1 MPLEETRV
9 VIPTTDEDT
18 STDYINANFVYTD
31 SSSFICTQSPL
42 FSTFKDFWLMIWDK
56 NCNIIVALNRL
67 VENRTVKGD
76 RYWPTEKTLKFDN
89 LKVKLL
95 GTLPLPNLD
104 ITIRRL
110 KLIHNNT
117 KRHIYHLHY
126 EGWPDF
132 GVPETSNAI
141 RELVRY
147 TLFYQKQHLPQRLSS
162 AVPSYIVVHC
172 SAGIGR
178 SGSFM
183 AITSIMSSPQF
194 KQLMYPTTKPDKEKL
209 LSLIADK
216 FRIPEIVFSF
226 RQKRHPGIV
235 QTQQQYNFIY
245 TALMDELNHPTTV
258 SEGLKKVIMWY
269 SVKINEKERLSQ
281 SGPSL
286 KSTRENYLQ
295 FLSEQTSNDLK
306 YIFNRGREEKND
318 MMGMDVFSRECQDLE
333 RLFLCKSSPLV
344 IVM

>member
-1 MPLEETRV
+1 MESTRV
-9 VIPTTDEDT
+9 YLPITEF
-18 STDYINANFVYTD
+18 SNDYINANYIPSERTP
-31 SSSFICTQSPL
+31 FICTQSPPIRTL
-42 FSTFKDFWLMIWDK
+42 FEFWLMIWTQ
-56 NCNIIVALNRL
+56 NCSVIVALNRL
-67 VENRTVKGD
+67 VENKTIKGD
-76 RYWPTEKTLKFDN
+76 RYWPDKEKLKFEN
-89 LKVKLL
+89 ITIKLL
-95 GTLPLPNLD
+95 GILHFPAMD

-110 KLIHNNT
+110 LMRYNHSE
-117 KRHIYHLHY
+117 REIYQLHY

-132 GVPETSNAI
+132 GVPENSSAI

-147 TLFYQKQHLPQRLSS
+147 ALFYQKQGSVDSPVK
-162 AVPSYIVVHC
+162 VPIVVHC

-183 AITSIMSSPQF
+183 AIASIISNPLFNQI
-194 KQLMYPTTKPDKEKL
+194 LYDPTQSKSDSGKL
-209 LSLIADK
+209 LHLLSN
-216 FRIPEIVFSF
+216 FQIPEMVLSF
-226 RQKRHPGIV
+226 RKSRHPGIV

-245 TALMDELNHPTTV
+245 TALMDELSHATTF

-318 MMGMDVFSRECQDLE
+318 MMDMDVYSRECQDLE
-333 RLFLCKSSPLV
+333 RLFLCKSSPQV